1 MAGRL
6 GEASFLPYVFAP
18 TLRKSPRPKRGQA
31 KAQYPVLYRVLTTPV
46 HGRGPKSCKA
56 RTRWLLREVPPV
68 SSASQGDPSPILYA
82 LFHFQEEPKE
92 EQTAMVPQAIP
103 LRRCRY
109 CLVLVGDTHILL

>member
-1 MAGRL
+1 M
-6 GEASFLPYVFAP
+6 
-18 TLRKSPRPKRGQA
+18 
-31 KAQYPVLYRVLTTPV
+31 
-46 HGRGPKSCKA
+46 
-56 RTRWLLREVPPV
+56 
-68 SSASQGDPSPILYA
+68 SSTSQGDPSPILYA